1 MKKLYAWVLTWAQ
14 SPYALLALFVLAFT
28 ESVFFP
34 VPPDVLLI
42 ALVLGCSSKAFR
54 YAAYCTLGS
63 VAGAMV
69 GYLIGHFAW
78 VDHAGEFTGFANI
91 FFNNIPGFSINLFNS
106 IKELYSRWDFWI
118 IFTAGFTPV
127 PYKLFTVTSGVFDI
141 NLLWFLLASLVSR
154 GARFFILA
162 FLLWKYG
169 ISIKNFVEKY
179 FNLLA
184 LGFTVC
190 LVGGIVIIKYV
201 L

>member
-1 MKKLYAWVLTWAQ
+1 MKKLYPWVLTWAQ
-14 SPYALLALFVLAFT
+14 SPYALPALFVLAFT

-69 GYLIGHFAW
+69 GYLIGHYAW
-78 VDHAGEFTGFANI
+78 IDRAGEFTGFANI
-91 FFNNIPGFSINLFNS
+91 FFNNIPGFSISLFNS

-169 ISIKNFVEKY
+169 ISIKHFVEKY
-179 FNLLA
+179 FNILA

-190 LVGGIVIIKYV
+190 LLGGIVIVRYV